1 MNNYATLDHL
11 PDLSLSQMDL
21 ARSLTFL
28 THFATGM
35 AWDRVA
41 SVSGLNS
48 AALLHSVYKFTAVE
62 GATYDLFS
70 TSYFDP
76 FILRIF
82 DSQGNAIVANQ
93 ESDDGSSIYLSGV
106 SYEQDVIYNWVAPYS
121 GTYYVEASWNQ
132 GNYFKYYSLQIYED
146 KDTAISTISAGEG
159 VANLNA
165 GKPKPSTHG
174 LTGDDIIDAMT
185 TGYKWSLDAT
195 RVIDFSISSGFNG
208 EYWKSPTEVAA
219 SLKAALATFSEFAN
233 VKFNDLGRFEDP
245 AQAALAGSEINLSLD
260 SEWTFFSAKTQWARA
275 FFPAPSY
282 SQTPYTDAAGDVY
295 LNINSKANTLPSY
308 SPGSAGW
315 FLLLHELGH
324 SLGLKHPHDD
334 GGTGRPTLSDIGF
347 DSLDIDWATIMSY
360 NDEAFTNLVKWDP
373 ATPMVLDALALQ
385 YLYGPNM
392 STHAGPSMHVLQD
405 KDLYTTLWDASGTD
419 TLLLNLANEGWT
431 IHLPDIQLSSSVNT
445 LVGLAAPTDDLTLS
459 APSSLTWL
467 LGNMENV
474 IGSAY
479 DDVVHNNGLS
489 NEIDGGGGV
498 DQVVY
503 EDDLSAFQ
511 IKRTPKGV
519 EVTDSVGITDTL
531 QQIER
536 LVFDDMGLN
545 LTVKATASTLPGSTV
560 TRIMELYIAFFNR
573 IPDADGLEYWI
584 SQARQGLS
592 IDRIAETFYAAGTQ
606 YEALTG
612 MSNSMQDADFVN
624 LIYRNVLGRPEGADV
639 GGLQYWSQSLES
651 GASSRGTVVSTILTA
666 AHGFEGD
673 ANWGWVANLLSN
685 KVTVANTLAVD
696 WGLNFSS
703 PEQAIT
709 QGMAIA
715 AAITPNDTDTAIE
728 LVGLPSNPMG

>member
-1 MNNYATLDHL
+1 MERGSNL
-11 PDLSLSQMDL
+11 P
-21 ARSLTFL
+21 
-28 THFATGM
+28 
-35 AWDRVA
+35 
-41 SVSGLNS
+41 
-48 AALLHSVYKFTAVE
+48 
-62 GATYDLFS
+62 
-70 TSYFDP
+70 
-76 FILRIF
+76 
-82 DSQGNAIVANQ
+82 
-93 ESDDGSSIYLSGV
+93 
-106 SYEQDVIYNWVAPYS
+106 
-121 GTYYVEASWNQ
+121 
-132 GNYFKYYSLQIYED
+132 
-146 KDTAISTISAGEG
+146 
-159 VANLNA
+159 
-165 GKPKPSTHG
+165 
-174 LTGDDIIDAMT
+174 
-185 TGYKWSLDAT
+185 
-195 RVIDFSISSGFNG
+195 
-208 EYWKSPTEVAA
+208 
-219 SLKAALATFSEFAN
+219 
-233 VKFNDLGRFEDP
+233 
-245 AQAALAGSEINLSLD
+245 
-260 SEWTFFSAKTQWARA
+260 
-275 FFPAPSY
+275 
-282 SQTPYTDAAGDVY
+282 
-295 LNINSKANTLPSY
+295 
-308 SPGSAGW
+308 
-315 FLLLHELGH
+315 
-324 SLGLKHPHDD
+324 
-334 GGTGRPTLSDIGF
+334 
-347 DSLDIDWATIMSY
+347 
-360 NDEAFTNLVKWDP
+360 
-373 ATPMVLDALALQ
+373 
-385 YLYGPNM
+385 
-392 STHAGPSMHVLQD
+392 
-405 KDLYTTLWDASGTD
+405 
-419 TLLLNLANEGWT
+419 
-431 IHLPDIQLSSSVNT
+431 VNT
-445 LVGLAAPTDDLTLS
+445 RQS
-459 APSSLTWL
+459 
-467 LGNMENV
+467 
-474 IGSAY
+474 GS
-479 DDVVHNNGLS
+479 VFKIKQH
-489 NEIDGGGGV
+489 
-498 DQVVY
+498 
-503 EDDLSAFQ
+503 AFQ